1 MIPVTQYNGHAVA
14 VLGLGRSGLSAARAL
29 KAGGATPV
37 CWDDNEDS
45 LSAAE
50 AEGFLIANLHSK
62 TTWREHEFA
71 ALILSPG
78 IPHLYPEPNPIVKLA
93 WGHGVPVDNDVGLF
107 FSLFTGHW
115 NSLETEDEPW
125 PECVAVTG
133 SNGKSTTTALVAHIL
148 QAAGKNVEMGGNIGR
163 GVLDLEPPSK
173 GVIYVL
179 ELSSYQTE
187 LARTLSPS
195 IAVFLNFSPDHFDR
209 HGGRGGYF
217 AAKKRLFEK
226 SGIDRMI
233 IGIDEPEGCFLAN
246 QLRQDADEGHP
257 VTAMSVTKSL
267 RGRGWSFFAQEDQII
282 EWAGGKELARIK
294 FADMPALKGLHNQQ
308 NACAAFAVCKSL
320 GLTTDEI
327 STGLKTFSGL
337 KHRMEY
343 VGRLGTISFVNDS
356 KATNVESAAKAL
368 GAYQNIYWI
377 AGGQGKEGGLDGLK
391 GDISNVKKAYLIGQS
406 AFEFSRLLGD
416 TPHEIAQTLECA
428 ITLALQD
435 ADADEQASVILL
447 APACA
452 SFDQFPSFEHR
463 GDTFCDQVLALIN
476 KDMR

>member
-45 LSAAE
+45 LTAAE
-50 AEGFLIANLHSK
+50 AEGFLIANLHADHV
-62 TTWREHEFA
+62 WQEHNFA

-107 FSLFTGHW
+107 FSVYLDFW
-115 NSLETEDEPW
+115 NGQEEGDEPW
-125 PECVAVTG
+125 PEAIAITG
-133 SNGKSTTTALVAHIL
+133 SNGKSTVTALIAHIFK
-148 QAAGKNVEMGGNIGR
+148 AAGRNVQMGGNIGR
-163 GVLDLEPPSK
+163 GVLDLDPPKK
-173 GVIYVL
+173 GMVYVL

-209 HGGRGGYF
+209 HDGRGGYF

-226 SGIDRMI
+226 SAPDRMI
-233 IGIDEPEGCFLAN
+233 IGVDESEGRFLAN
-246 QLRQDADEGHP
+246 SMRQDGNEGHP
-257 VTAMSVTKSL
+257 VTAVSVTKPL
-267 RGRGWSFFAQEDQII
+267 RGRGWSVFAEHDQLI
-282 EWAGGKELARIK
+282 EWAGDKELARIDL
-294 FADMPALKGLHNQQ
+294 AEMTALQGVHNQQ
-308 NACAAFAVCKSL
+308 NACAAHAVCKTL
-320 GLTTDEI
+320 GLTSDEI
-327 STGLKTFSGL
+327 EAGMKSFPGLP
-337 KHRMEY
+337 HRMEV
-343 VGRLGTISFVNDS
+343 VGRLGNISFVNDS

-377 AGGQGKEGGLDGLK
+377 AGGQGKEGGLVGLK
-391 GDISNVKKAYLIGQS
+391 DYLPNVKKAYLIGET
-406 AFEFSRLLGD
+406 ANEFAGLLGD
-416 TPHEIAQTLECA
+416 APHEMAETLERA

-463 GDTFCDQVLALIN
+463 GDAFRAQVLALIN
-476 KDMR
+476 KDK

>member
-29 KAGGATPV
+29 KAGGATPI

-50 AEGFLIANLHSK
+50 AEGFLIANLHAEHV
-62 TTWREHEFA
+62 WREHEFA

-93 WGHGVPVDNDVGLF
+93 WGAGVPVDNDVGLF
-107 FSLFTGHW
+107 FALFASHW
-115 NSLETEDEPW
+115 NSLELKDEPW
-125 PECVAVTG
+125 PECVAITG

-148 QAAGKNVEMGGNIGR
+148 SAAGKNVQMGGNIGR
-163 GVLDLEPPSK
+163 GVLDLEPPEK
-173 GVIYVL
+173 GMIYVL

-233 IGIDEPEGCFLAN
+233 IGIDEPEGRFLAN

-257 VTAMSVTKSL
+257 VTAVSVTKPL
-267 RGRGWSFFAQEDQII
+267 RGRGWSFFAAEDQLI
-282 EWAGGKELARIK
+282 EWAGDKELAHIP
-294 FADMPALKGLHNQQ
+294 FVDMPALKGVHNQQ
-308 NACAAFAVCKSL
+308 NACAAFAVCKTL

-327 STGLKTFSGL
+327 STGLKTFTGL
-337 KHRMEY
+337 PHRMEQ
-343 VGRLGTISFVNDS
+343 VGLLGTISFVNDS

-368 GAYQNIYWI
+368 GAYENIYWI
-377 AGGQGKEGGLDGLK
+377 AGGQGKEGGLEGLK
-391 GDISNVKKAYLIGQS
+391 EYIPNVTKAYLIGET
-406 AFEFSRLLGD
+406 APEFASLLD
-416 TPHEIAQTLECA
+416 EAPFEIAETLDRA
-428 ITLALQD
+428 ITLAVQD
-435 ADADEQASVILL
+435 ADADEQPSVILL

-463 GDTFCDQVLALIN
+463 GDAFRDQVLALIN
-476 KDMR
+476 KDM